1 MVNLF
6 KYIKDKRIL
15 VLIIIFIVLLILDIH
30 YGLHFGIEFI
40 GGTQINVRLEHNV
53 NASTMS
59 SLISL
64 LDQRLSTFGLKEIKV
79 EGVGTSEA
87 YVTIPSVSKNEI
99 NQTINII
106 DSQGSFQGIV
116 NRRIAI
122 NGSGILKGSIGS
134 FTQTIGNNT
143 QWTVSFFISES
154 AAKNFSK
161 IVFGQANKPLYMF
174 LDRPTS
180 AVLLVNSS
188 TIVNTSLGL
197 SAAKALQIM
206 KNTLYLKNNTIRV
219 IPVSNSNKSIVNAEN
234 IIKKGKYKI
243 IILNQNLN
251 QNLINF
257 LSSKNYTLKLED
269 NANIT
274 PQYANIGINQTI
286 INTWPAVGL
295 LSAPLLNPSI
305 TNGSIS
311 DSYQISGFTPV
322 SLPASKQASFAQQQ
336 AKTISSILT
345 GGALPVPIFYESQQL
360 VPPTLGK
367 HFLSYSII
375 ALLIAVFFVSLFI
388 VIRYVKLFLIIPILL
403 ITLLELFI
411 IVSVIGLIGT
421 IDLSAI
427 AGMIAVVGTG
437 VDAQIIITDELLSK
451 DSEHQHIQIIL
462 GNAFYVVY
470 SDAVLLIISML
481 PLFFST
487 TLVNMVGFSES
498 AILGAILGVLIT
510 RPAYSAIL
518 KEHFG

>member
-1 MVNLF
+1 MANLF
-6 KYIKDKRIL
+6 KYIKDRRIL
-15 VLIIIFIVLLILDIH
+15 VLIIIFAVLLVLDIH
-30 YGLHFGIEFI
+30 FGLHFGIEFI
-40 GGTQINVRLEHNV
+40 GGTQINVRLEHSV

-59 SLISL
+59 SLVSL
-64 LDQRLSTFGLKEIKV
+64 LNQRLSTFGLKEITI
-79 EGVGTSEA
+79 EGVGNSEA

-106 DSQGSFQGIV
+106 DSQGSFVGVV
-116 NRRIAI
+116 NGKSAI
-122 NGSGILKGSIGS
+122 NGSGILSGSIGS
-134 FTQTIGNNT
+134 FTQSVNNNT
-143 QWTVSFFISES
+143 QWTVSFFINEN

-180 AVLLVNSS
+180 AILLINSS
-188 TIVNTSLGL
+188 NIANTTLGL
-197 SAAKALQIM
+197 SAAKAMQIM
-206 KNTLYLKNNTIRV
+206 KSTLNFGNNTIP
-219 IPVSNSNKSIVNAEN
+219 IIIISNSNASISNAEN
-234 IIKKGKYKI
+234 IIEKGNYKT
-243 IILNQNLN
+243 IILNQNSN
-251 QNLINF
+251 KSLINF
-257 LSSKNYTLKLED
+257 LSSRNYTLKLET
-269 NANIT
+269 NQNIT
-274 PQYANIGINQTI
+274 PQYANININQTI

-295 LSAPLLNPSI
+295 LSAPILNPSI
-305 TNGSIS
+305 TNGSVS
-311 DSYQISGFTPV
+311 DSYQISGFSPV
-322 SLPASKQASFAQQQ
+322 SLSASQQASFAQQQ
-336 AKTISSILT
+336 SKTISSILT
-345 GGALPVPIFYESQQL
+345 GGALPVPVFYESQQV

-367 HFLSYSII
+367 HFLTYSII
-375 ALLIAVFFVSLFI
+375 ALFVAVLLVSLFI
-388 VIRYVKLFLIIPILL
+388 VIRYVKLFLILPILL

-451 DSEHQHIQIIL
+451 DSEHQHAQIIL
-462 GNAFYVVY
+462 GNAFYIVY

-487 TLVNMVGFSES
+487 SLVTMIGFSES

-518 KEHFG
+518 SEHFG